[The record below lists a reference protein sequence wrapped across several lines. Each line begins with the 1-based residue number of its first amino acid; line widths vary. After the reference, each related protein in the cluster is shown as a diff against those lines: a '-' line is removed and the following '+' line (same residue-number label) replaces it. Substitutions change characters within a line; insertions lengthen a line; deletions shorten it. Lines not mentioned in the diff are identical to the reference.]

1 MSRKLSWGG
10 IITLALLLVSLFGF
24 AVLAAENNETA
35 DMDNSDKRAEMGVR
49 MQADYQNYI
58 AQLAVN
64 LGVTEDTLTA
74 ALEKTQQE
82 ILAAK
87 VASGDITQEQADKM
101 AERGI
106 INLNYSTP
114 GAGEHNGSGGPDRL
128 PPDAQSAPA
137 AASN

>member
-35 DMDNSDKRAEMGVR
+35 NMDNSDKRAEMEAR

-58 AQLAVN
+58 TQLAVN

-114 GAGEHNGSGGPDRL
+114 GPGEHNGSENPGL